1 MRQMERNGGMVSG
14 SDISASGFS
23 LTAPEPHLHQQL
35 VQRLS
40 PEQHRITQRSG
51 TEAPHCGGFLDEK
64 SAGVYACI
72 VCRLPL
78 FRSEDKFDSGTGWPS
93 FFDSFDHQ
101 HIRQKSDES
110 DGMVRTEITCGRCDA
125 HLGHAFPDGPAPTG
139 TRHCLN
145 SLALHFY
152 RQGEPIPR
160 QIPEAD
166 EEIPGSDPGLVRAW
180 FGGG

>member
-1 MRQMERNGGMVSG
+1 MEASDDMVSG
-14 SDISASGFS
+14 SDISTSGFP
-23 LTAPEPHLHQQL
+23 LTGPEPLQHQRL

-40 PEQHRITQRSG
+40 PEQHRVTQRSG
-51 TEAPHCGGFLDEK
+51 TEAPNCGGFLDEK

-93 FFDSFDHQ
+93 FFDTFDHQ

-152 RQGEPIPR
+152 RQGESIPR
-160 QIPEAD
+160 QISEVVEQIA
-166 EEIPGSDPGLVRAW
+166 ESHSGLARAF